1 MSIFKR
7 LSGLGTTAIMVG
19 IAFLLSGIIKLSV
32 RGTLDA
38 DIIVGAVFLAF
49 GIIISI
55 AGRKSSN

>member
-7 LSGLGTTAIMVG
+7 LSGFGTTAITVG
-19 IAFLLSGIIKLSV
+19 VAFLLSGIIKLSV

-49 GIIISI
+49 GVIISI
-55 AGRKSSN
+55 TGKKSSN